1 MPIDFATCVSV
12 HDSLKH
18 ILELTGEGQDP
29 LSQDWLVC
37 PHPAMMRWMSRQI
50 ANQRGVCAQLE
61 MKSFSAL
68 FDELHLL
75 AWNRPPIEPSLAHLT
90 WAILDVAPI
99 LAYQEPRAM
108 ALRKAFPGGAQGE
121 ALSRANTSA
130 LPGSR
135 LLAAQNLAETIKR
148 LLTYRAH
155 WLRAW
160 SQGSDLVPQGSP
172 EWWPLLWRAL
182 KERVG
187 ATLNEDVIPQTCAR
201 LMSRRHE
208 IAFQMRRLFIIGRA
222 QYDGLTLNLI
232 KTLSELTHVVCIST
246 DPSGATSQALSHLL
260 ASETL
265 PEDLGLR
272 SPFTQAVGAL
282 WGAHLTRL
290 DLSYAVPVEGLPQ
303 ADHPLHLPLNGS
315 IRPLSSLS
323 LEGLEST
330 TLLHRLRSELACAKS
345 LPIHPQKLEQQIC
358 LDRSIQFHSCHS
370 ELRQVE
376 ALYQSICAT
385 LRRKPELRA
394 RDFLVSCVEIERFVP
409 LIEAVF
415 HGEDGKLGAEISRPH
430 GLNPFTDLLL
440 QLMQL
445 SMGRAYRYDVFQLL
459 KNPLVSERFQLD
471 LADILALEAWL
482 KRAGVRWGI
491 DGAHRARFG
500 LPEEEL
506 NTWNFGLER
515 LLLGA
520 LVGDEISLFKGV
532 SPSALG
538 EGEALLTRFLDFFIV
553 LKDLMGTLCQASTP
567 KVWTQTLVRAA
578 RCLTRPDEET
588 RWLLQELDAD
598 LYHSLRKNAGDR
610 PLSPQAIM
618 RALEGGLGRKP
629 ILTGG
634 GRDLIRFYPLDQSY
648 GVPSKVLCLLD
659 MSDGRFP
666 MAVQSNHLDPMTL
679 APLPTDRFR
688 GFEQQA
694 QLGLSLFA
702 VREELQIFYTGRTPV
717 GEPLSPAPV
726 IQALI
731 EELSGRYEP
740 EGGKPLVDLLT
751 TKHPLHPFSPSNFEG
766 DEEGQPTE
774 NTLSHDPLWLEG
786 ARVWREAQTNP
797 SPRPPFAIGG
807 VEEPARGVKHARV
820 DLLNQLLKNPSE
832 FFLKRGVG
840 MSILKDEMGTR
851 ERELLELDGLQSWSL
866 RNRTLQLALAL
877 VEEGKELSEEV
888 GYVFERV
895 RAEGLLPAG
904 KMGVVSFEQS
914 FEGVAALVQRFKEA
928 RGDKART
935 PLSIS
940 LALPSGRTVRVEHDS
955 LYQDQLIFTTPSK
968 YLRGESPQGKRLLE
982 PWLYHVAM
990 SASGQAYQ
998 GTSLVATDGSFERF
1012 PQLDQGVAQ
1021 ALLDGWIEGLEHG
1034 LTRPLRFDP
1043 DLSWRFL
1050 EGRREGD
1057 PLKALHSGWQY
1068 SHLKEDLYARKTF
1081 EGGIIWG
1088 ESDEVLPEFES
1099 AAELYF
1105 GPLER
1110 ALNEPL
1116 PTPLEEL
1123 TAGLKGKSHD

>member
-1 MPIDFATCVSV
+1 MPIKFATCASICDSV
-12 HDSLKH
+12 EL
-18 ILELTGEGQDP
+18 LLALTGEGSDP
-29 LSQDWLVC
+29 LTQAWLIC
-37 PHPAMMRWMSRQI
+37 PHPAMMRWVSRSI
-50 ANQRGVCAQLE
+50 ADQRGVCAQLE
-61 MKSFSAL
+61 MKSSAKL
-68 FDELHLL
+68 FHELHLL
-75 AWNRPPIEPSLAHLT
+75 AWGRPPAEASLAQLT

-99 LAYQEPRAM
+99 VAYQEPRAV
-108 ALRKAFPGGAQGE
+108 ALRRTFPGGAQGE
-121 ALSRANTSA
+121 ALNRADASA

-135 LLAAQNLAETIKR
+135 FLAAQALADTVKR
-148 LLTYRAH
+148 LLAYRSH

-160 SQGSDLVPQGSP
+160 SAGSDVVPEGSP

-182 KERVG
+182 KERLG
-187 ATLNEDVIPQTCAR
+187 SSLNEAQVSETCAR
-201 LMSRRHE
+201 LK
-208 IAFQMRRLFIIGRA
+208 GRA
-222 QYDGLTLNLI
+222 ASVRSQLNQVIFLGRSQYDALTLTLMRE
-232 KTLSELTHVVCIST
+232 LSELTEVTCIST
-246 DPSGATSQALSHLL
+246 DPS
-260 ASETL
+260 ASTAPAIERL
-265 PEDLGLR
+265 WGEGPPPVDLGLR
-272 SPFTQAVGAL
+272 SPLTQASGVL
-282 WGAHLTRL
+282 WGAHLNRL
-290 DLSYAVPVEGLPQ
+290 DLSYGVPVDSLPPP
-303 ADHPLHLPLNGS
+303 DHPLHLPTNPS
-315 IRPLSSLS
+315 PRPLTAAWGEERSL
-323 LEGLEST
+323 LQQ
-330 TLLHRLRSELACAKS
+330 LRGALARAEPLPSQPAQLKELKV
-345 LPIHPQKLEQQIC
+345 K
-358 LDRSIQFHSCHS
+358 DRSVQLHSCHS

-376 ALYQSICAT
+376 ALYQSISAS
-385 LRRKPELRA
+385 LRRSPELRP
-394 RDFLVSCVEIERFVP
+394 RDVLVLCADIERFVP

-459 KNPLVSERFQLD
+459 KVPLVSQRFKLE

-482 KRAGVRWGI
+482 KRSGVRWGL

-506 NTWNFGLER
+506 NTWSFGLER

-520 LVGDEISLFKGV
+520 LVGDDVSLFKGI

-538 EGEALLTRFLDFFIV
+538 EGEAILTRFLDFFVV
-553 LKDLMGTLCQASTP
+553 LKDLMGTLCQPATP
-567 KVWTQTLVRAA
+567 KAWTQTLVRAA

-588 RWLLQELDAD
+588 RWLLQELDSD
-598 LYHSLRKNAGDR
+598 LYHTLRKSAGER

-629 ILTGG
+629 MLTGG
-634 GRDLIRFYPLDQSY
+634 GRDLIRFYPLDQAY
-648 GVPSKVLCLLD
+648 GVPSRVLCLLD

-666 MAVQSNHLDPMTL
+666 VPVQSGHLDPIAL

-688 GFEQQA
+688 VFEQQS

-702 VREELQIFYTGRTPV
+702 VRDELQVFYTGRTAV
-717 GEPLSPAPV
+717 GEPLAPAPIV
-726 IQALI
+726 QALCD
-731 EELSGRYEP
+731 ELSGRYQR
-740 EGGKPLVDLLT
+740 EGDHDLIEELT
-751 TKHPLHPFSPSNFEG
+751 TRHPLHPFSPSNFEG
-766 DEEGQPTE
+766 DEEGNPTE
-774 NTLSHDPLWLEG
+774 DTLSHDPLWLDG

-820 DLLNQLLKNPSE
+820 DLLNQLLRNPSE

-840 MSILKDEMGTR
+840 MSILKDEAGTR
-851 ERELLELDGLQSWSL
+851 ERELLELDGIQSWSL

-877 VEEGKELSEEV
+877 VEEGRSLSEEV
-888 GYVFERV
+888 SYVFERV

-914 FEGVAALVQRFKEA
+914 FEGIAALVERFKEA
-928 RGDKART
+928 RGDKERT

-940 LALPSGRTVRVEHDS
+940 LSLPSGRSLRVENESFYHDK
-955 LYQDQLIFTTPSK
+955 LIFTTPSK
-968 YLRGESPQGKRLLE
+968 HMSGDSPQGRRLLE

-990 SASGQAYQ
+990 SASGRAYE
-998 GTSLVATDGSFERF
+998 GASLVAADGSFERF

-1021 ALLDGWIEGLEHG
+1021 SLLDGWIEGLEHG

-1050 EGRREGD
+1050 QGRREGD
-1057 PLKALHSGWQY
+1057 PLKALHKGWER
-1068 SHLKEDLYARKTF
+1068 SHLREDLYAKRTF
-1081 EGGIIWG
+1081 EGGLIWG

-1105 GPLER
+1105 GPLEQ
-1110 ALNEPL
+1110 ALNEPT

-1123 TAGLKGKSHD
+1123 TAVMKGGSHV